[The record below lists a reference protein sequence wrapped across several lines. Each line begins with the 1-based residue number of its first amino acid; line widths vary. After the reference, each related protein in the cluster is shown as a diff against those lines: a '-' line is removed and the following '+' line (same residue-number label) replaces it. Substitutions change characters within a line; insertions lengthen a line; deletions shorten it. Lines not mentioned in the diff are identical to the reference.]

1 VIRINLIPGKKPKR
15 AEAGQ
20 RHLVY
25 MGVGL
30 LVGIGGLVMLH
41 VSTSNTLDEIRH
53 ENSVLEQD
61 IARLKTELGDYD
73 KVKAQRE
80 ELLKQRKT
88 IQALDSNRTGPVFL
102 LRELSEIL
110 TPGKGPTFDGV
121 AYQENLLRDPN
132 AGFNASWDTH
142 RVWLEGFDEN
152 QKKVKIKGS
161 AKSNEDVAE
170 FLKRLNLSVFFSDVA
185 PESTN
190 QVSVGGTGTTVKYVT
205 FNLSA
210 TVIY

>member
-1 VIRINLIPGKKPKR
+1 
-15 AEAGQ
+15 
-20 RHLVY
+20 

-30 LVGIGGLVMLH
+30 LFGLGGLVMLH

-53 ENSVLEQD
+53 DNSILEQD

-88 IQALDSNRTGPVFL
+88 IEALDSNRTGPVFL

-121 AYQENLLRDPN
+121 TYQENLLRDPN
-132 AGFNASWDTH
+132 AGFNSSWDTR
-142 RVWLEGFDEN
+142 RVWLDTFDEDH
-152 QKKVKIKGS
+152 KKVKIKGA
-161 AKSNEDVAE
+161 AKSNEDVAG
-170 FLKRLNLSVFFSDVA
+170 FLKRLTLSVFFADVT

-190 QVSVGGTGTTVKYVT
+190 QGVTGGVGSTVKYVT

-210 TVIY
+210 AVIY